1 MPRVCGNCKYVTDDL
16 FANDCPL
23 CLRPLAMSSRVGAMG
38 GTAAPPRGW
47 FSRRTLLVVAL
58 LLLVGLPAAGAATV
72 AVAPTLFL
80 EPAGDADSLG
90 AIRTGMTVRNAC
102 AALDIEAPPRA
113 FSGTITW
120 GRDGRILRVRFDT
133 GKVVAIEEG
142 RLPFAVT
149 VTKVQPDNPGRR
161 R

>member
-1 MPRVCGNCKYVTDDL
+1 
-16 FANDCPL
+16 
-23 CLRPLAMSSRVGAMG
+23 
-38 GTAAPPRGW
+38 
-47 FSRRTLLVVAL
+47 
-58 LLLVGLPAAGAATV
+58 
-72 AVAPTLFL
+72 
-80 EPAGDADSLG
+80 
-90 AIRTGMTVRNAC
+90 MTVRNAC